1 MEWMKSKLE
10 AISRKRAC
18 DAAWAGADAAQFV
31 LSQFREKALADGIA
45 INYEIT
51 PHYSFNLD
59 ALKPPPTAAF
69 RVGDWKVHKDYVFG
83 MLESSTGLKPMF
95 HLNLR
100 LGEGT
105 GGVLAAPILLGAAAT
120 LREMRTFAEAGV
132 PGA

>member
-1 MEWMKSKLE
+1 
-10 AISRKRAC
+10 
-18 DAAWAGADAAQFV
+18 
-31 LSQFREKALADGIA
+31 
-45 INYEIT
+45 
-51 PHYSFNLD
+51 
-59 ALKPPPTAAF
+59 
-69 RVGDWKVHKDYVFG
+69 
-83 MLESSTGLKPMF
+83 MF